1 MKVKSIKILSF
12 SIACL
17 VSGCAIF
24 RPLKI
29 AVPAELNG
37 VQRMPV
43 GGGEKSVQYDI
54 GPFHIFQ
61 IESRPGKVLYTDFK
75 SSYYDIKAFEYK
87 LKDPIGNVWDCW
99 CEYPQRSLYDER
111 VRCNF
116 QDQRNPNIRWSLVD
130 SSLTSGNTEIKI
142 RPYYE
147 SEEKRRIGSTLMGYS
162 FAFSDTIRAL
172 VDISSARN
180 EAVWIHPNLETHSA
194 LATAA
199 ASSAFILKHR
209 QLHYSQQMDQID
221 ARSDFGM

>member
-1 MKVKSIKILSF
+1 MKVKSFNILSF

-17 VSGCAIF
+17 VLGCAIF

-43 GGGEKSVQYDI
+43 GGGEKSVQYDF

-61 IESRPGKVLYTDFK
+61 IESRPGKV
-75 SSYYDIKAFEYK
+75 
-87 LKDPIGNVWDCW
+87 CW
-99 CEYPQRSLYDER
+99 CEYPQRSLFDER

>member
-1 MKVKSIKILSF
+1 MERDHFDDLGKTAFCKISI
-12 SIACL
+12 
-17 VSGCAIF
+17 
-24 RPLKI
+24 
-29 AVPAELNG
+29 
-37 VQRMPV
+37 
-43 GGGEKSVQYDI
+43 
-54 GPFHIFQ
+54 
-61 IESRPGKVLYTDFK
+61 
-75 SSYYDIKAFEYK
+75 
-87 LKDPIGNVWDCW
+87 
-99 CEYPQRSLYDER
+99 RSLR
-111 VRCNF
+111 VLPNGNSLRCNF